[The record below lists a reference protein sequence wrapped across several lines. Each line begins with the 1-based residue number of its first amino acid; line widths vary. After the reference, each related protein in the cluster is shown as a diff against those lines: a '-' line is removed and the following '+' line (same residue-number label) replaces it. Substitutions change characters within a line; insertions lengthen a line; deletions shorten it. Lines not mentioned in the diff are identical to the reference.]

1 MGAFLWEIPSD
12 CDRSGR
18 FFRMKEAGKDP
29 CKSRRAKTGFA
40 AAIDPILTTL
50 RNREE

>member
-12 CDRSGR
+12 YDRSAR

-29 CKSRRAKTGFA
+29 LQVETGKNRFCRRH
-40 AAIDPILTTL
+40 
-50 RNREE
+50 